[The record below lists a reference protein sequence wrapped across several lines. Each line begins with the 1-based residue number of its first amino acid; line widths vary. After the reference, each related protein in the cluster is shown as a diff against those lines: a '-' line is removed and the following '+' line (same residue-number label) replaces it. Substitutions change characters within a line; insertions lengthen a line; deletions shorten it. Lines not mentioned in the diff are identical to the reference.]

1 MTQQGASDGFDRVGT
16 TGADPDRAWWLEPD
30 PVEVFAA
37 GMELAIRQLHVEV
50 AALRAERDGLR
61 LEVEGL
67 RAKLAIAQ
75 EQLTS
80 QSGIG
85 DAVRELQTIVG
96 RLSMS
101 RPDLVASP
109 PEAAVVDTPAAT
121 PPEPAPI
128 AVGPVVFPTAP
139 VVPDV
144 ALPLVDLTV
153 EPEPAPPVPPVQE
166 PTEPSALEQLA
177 AMGLWPPRPAAA
189 APDDPMSAFAPPA
202 PERAPIP
209 EPNVDREPLPP
220 RWTPPP
226 SSPPPPA
233 DPVISWDPASS
244 RTTPVA
250 AEPDTDRAPV
260 DDVPSERGRAMR
272 VLTKAGAGLGILVVV
287 LVMAVTVGPRF
298 LPYQTYFVR
307 SGSMEP
313 TIHVGAMV
321 VLTKT
326 DASKLEVGDII
337 TFENPD
343 KPGTLVTHRI
353 VGVEN
358 GEAGRTFTT
367 KGDANGTA
375 DSWRVPAQGDG
386 WRYAFNVPLIG
397 YVFGY
402 LGTPQARLA
411 LLAVPAAILG
421 LLSLLDVWSPASKK
435 AKKGGS

>member
-1 MTQQGASDGFDRVGT
+1 MTEQGSSDGFDRVGT

-96 RLSMS
+96 RLAMS
-101 RPDLVASP
+101 RPDLAGPPPPTADVEEPVTAPVAS
-109 PEAAVVDTPAAT
+109 
-121 PPEPAPI
+121 PI

-139 VVPDV
+139 DV
-144 ALPLVDLTV
+144 REPIVDLTV
-153 EPEPAPPVPPVQE
+153 EPARPTPAPDTRDTPS
-166 PTEPSALEQLA
+166 EPSALEQLA
-177 AMGLWPPRPAAA
+177 AMGLWPPRP
-189 APDDPMSAFAPPA
+189 PDEDTKDTKDTSAFAPPA
-202 PERAPIP
+202 AVPS
-209 EPNVDREPLPP
+209 VDREPLPP
-220 RWTPPP
+220 RRTP
-226 SSPPPPA
+226 PPPPA
-233 DPVISWDPASS
+233 EPVISWDPASS

-250 AEPDTDRAPV
+250 AEPTVGRVDLDEAPA
-260 DDVPSERGRAMR
+260 ERGRTMR
-272 VLTKAGAGLGILVVV
+272 ILTKVGAGLGILAVV
-287 LVMAVTVGPRF
+287 LIMAVTVGPRF

-326 DASKLEVGDII
+326 DATKLEVGDII

-367 KGDANGTA
+367 KGDANGSA

-421 LLSLLDVWSPASKK
+421 VLSLLDIWSPAHRKT
-435 AKKGGS
+435 KKGGS

>member
-1 MTQQGASDGFDRVGT
+1 MTEQGSSDRFDRVGT

-96 RLSMS
+96 RLAMS
-101 RPDLVASP
+101 RPDLAGP
-109 PEAAVVDTPAAT
+109 PPTTADVEEPAAA
-121 PPEPAPI
+121 PIASPI

-139 VVPDV
+139 DVPE
-144 ALPLVDLTV
+144 PIVDLTV
-153 EPEPAPPVPPVQE
+153 EPARPKPAPDTRDTPS
-166 PTEPSALEQLA
+166 EPSALEQLA
-177 AMGLWPPRPAAA
+177 AMGLWPPRSRDEATE
-189 APDDPMSAFAPPA
+189 DTSAFAPPA
-202 PERAPIP
+202 AVPS
-209 EPNVDREPLPP
+209 VDREPLPP
-220 RWTPPP
+220 RRTP
-226 SSPPPPA
+226 PPPPA
-233 DPVISWDPASS
+233 EPVITWDPASS

-250 AEPDTDRAPV
+250 AEPTVGRV
-260 DDVPSERGRAMR
+260 DVDEVPSERGRTMR
-272 VLTKAGAGLGILVVV
+272 ILTKVGAGLGILAVV
-287 LVMAVTVGPRF
+287 LIMAVTVGPRF

-326 DASKLEVGDII
+326 DATKLEVGDII

-367 KGDANGTA
+367 KGDANGSA

-421 LLSLLDVWSPASKK
+421 VLSLLDIWSPAHRKT
-435 AKKGGS
+435 KKGGS

>member
-1 MTQQGASDGFDRVGT
+1 MTEQGSSDGFDRVGT

-96 RLSMS
+96 RLAMS
-101 RPDLVASP
+101 RPDLAGP
-109 PEAAVVDTPAAT
+109 PPPTSDVEEPVAT
-121 PPEPAPI
+121 PLSSPI
-128 AVGPVVFPTAP
+128 AVGPVVFPTVP

-144 ALPLVDLTV
+144 PEPIVDLTV
-153 EPEPAPPVPPVQE
+153 EPAPVTPAPPIHETPRE
-166 PTEPSALEQLA
+166 PTALEQLA
-177 AMGLWPPRPAAA
+177 AMGLWPPRPRREATN
-189 APDDPMSAFAPPA
+189 DTSAFAPPA
-202 PERAPIP
+202 AVPS
-209 EPNVDREPLPP
+209 VDREPLPP
-220 RWTPPP
+220 RRSTPPP
-226 SSPPPPA
+226 PRPPA
-233 DPVISWDPASS
+233 EPVISWDPASS

-250 AEPDTDRAPV
+250 AEPTVGRV
-260 DDVPSERGRAMR
+260 DVDEVPSERGRALR
-272 VLTKAGAGLGILVVV
+272 VLTKVGAGLGILAVV
-287 LVMAVTVGPRF
+287 LIMAVTVGPRF

-326 DASKLEVGDII
+326 DATKLEVGDII

-367 KGDANGTA
+367 KGDANGSA

-386 WRYAFNVPLIG
+386 WKYAFNVPLIG

-421 LLSLLDVWSPASKK
+421 VLSLLDIWSPAHRKT
-435 AKKGGS
+435 KKGGS